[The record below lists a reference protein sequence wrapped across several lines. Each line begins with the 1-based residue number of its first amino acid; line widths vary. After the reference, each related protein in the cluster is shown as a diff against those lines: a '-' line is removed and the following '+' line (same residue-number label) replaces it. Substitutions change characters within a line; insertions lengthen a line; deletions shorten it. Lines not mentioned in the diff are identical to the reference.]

1 MEDQDQDEDGRVDEF
16 PWHLG
21 LFDAHCHPTDTAS
34 SITSIPMMKAKALT
48 IMASRQQDQHL
59 VANFA
64 DAHGLTGSMV
74 SNLLKDD
81 TGKGVQCQIIPSF
94 GWHPWFSHQ
103 IYDDRVSHP
112 PESAGGIHKLDHYK
126 AVIIP
131 SPSDSEFLRTLPDPR
146 PLSEFIAQTRLY
158 LEKYPF
164 ALVGEIGI
172 DRSFRI
178 PENSSEVNRDETE
191 SALTPGGREGK
202 PLTPYRVHMD
212 HQRKILTAQL
222 HLAGELS
229 RPVSVHGVAAH
240 GILFDTL
247 KATWRGHEK
256 LVISK
261 RVRKR
266 RANAPHSHPN
276 EDENGSKDEVLD
288 ARVAKPF
295 PPRICLHSYSGPPG
309 PLKQY
314 LHPSVPATIFFSFS
328 ELVNFSSSV
337 SSKAIDVIKEIPD
350 DRLLAESDL
359 HCAGERM
366 DDLLERVVRKICQ
379 IKKWPLERGIKQLA
393 SNWVHF
399 VFGEYSVEEKDSKV

>member
-1 MEDQDQDEDGRVDEF
+1 MDHDQEEDGRVDGF

-34 SITSIPMMKAKALT
+34 SITSIPLMKAKALT
-48 IMASRQQDQHL
+48 IMASRAQDQHL
-59 VANFA
+59 VAKFA
-64 DAHGLTGSMV
+64 DAHGLTSPMV
-74 SNLLKDD
+74 SNLFKGD
-81 TGKGVQCQIIPSF
+81 TFPGVQCQIIPSF

-103 IYDDRVSHP
+103 IYDDSVAHS
-112 PESAGGIHKLDHYK
+112 PERAESTHKLDHYR
-126 AVIIP
+126 AVMIP
-131 SPSDSEFLRTLPDPR
+131 SPSDSDFLRHLPDPR
-146 PLSEFIAQTRLY
+146 PLSELITQTRLY
-158 LEKYPF
+158 LERYPF

-172 DRSFRI
+172 DRAFRV
-178 PENSSEVNRDETE
+178 PENSSEVNRDETG

-202 PLTPYRVHMD
+202 RLTPYRVHID

-222 HLAGELS
+222 RLAGEMS

-240 GILFDTL
+240 GALFDIL
-247 KATWRGHEK
+247 QETWRGHEK
-256 LVISK
+256 MVISK

-266 RANAPHSHPN
+266 RASAAHSHLE

-288 ARVAKPF
+288 ARVSKPF
-295 PPRICLHSYSGPPG
+295 PPRICLHSYSGPPD

-328 ELVNFSSSV
+328 ELVNFSSSI
-337 SSKAIDVIKEIPD
+337 SSKAVDVIKEIPD

-379 IKKWPLERGIKQLA
+379 IKKWSLEKGIQQLA

-399 VFGEYSVEEKDSKV
+399 VFGKYSVEENASKA

>member
-1 MEDQDQDEDGRVDEF
+1 
-16 PWHLG
+16 
-21 LFDAHCHPTDTAS
+21 
-34 SITSIPMMKAKALT
+34 
-48 IMASRQQDQHL
+48 MASRAQDQGL
-59 VANFA
+59 VAQFA
-64 DAHGLTGSMV
+64 DAHGLTSSML
-74 SNLLKDD
+74 SKLLKRD
-81 TGKGVQCQIIPSF
+81 TATGVQCQIVPSF

-103 IYDDRVSHP
+103 IYDDSVSQST
-112 PESAGGIHKLDHYK
+112 ERAEDVHKLDHYQ
-126 AVIIP
+126 AVLVP
-131 SPSDSEFLRTLPDPR
+131 SPHDSDFLRKLPDPR
-146 PLSEFIAQTRLY
+146 PLSELIDQTRLY

-178 PENSSEVNRDETE
+178 PENSSDSNRDETE

-202 PLTPYRVHMD
+202 RLTPYRVHMD
-212 HQRKILTAQL
+212 HQKKILTAQL
-222 HLAGELS
+222 QLAGELS

-240 GILFDTL
+240 GALFETL
-247 KATWRGHEK
+247 QATWRGHEK
-256 LVISK
+256 VVVSK
-261 RVRKR
+261 RIRKR
-266 RANAPHSHPN
+266 TAHTYSHP
-276 EDENGSKDEVLD
+276 DEEENRSRDEVLD

-309 PLKQY
+309 PVKQY

-328 ELVNFSSSV
+328 KLVNFSSSV

-366 DDLLERVVRKICQ
+366 DDLLERVVRTICQ
-379 IKKWPLERGIKQLA
+379 IKRWPLEKGIRQLA

-399 VFGEYSVEEKDSKV
+399 IIGESSVEKSD